1 MFRSKV
7 RNLIIPQMEHSRL
20 AGTIAAL
27 WGNDQFDR
35 PPFHFDSF
43 VAGVTFHDHGHGY
56 FDLDEIGGMAPV
68 EELASMR
75 RLVEHRLDDPIAD
88 TVADFHIL
96 RLLYLNKVWPPL
108 IEACERQIAAGI
120 EATGISR
127 DQYEW
132 ANRITWLCDNIS
144 FDLCFEEPVQAEI
157 EVSPRKNQ
165 AETVL
170 ISYEIDRQGHIIIEP
185 WPLRVETYEG
195 FILGYET
202 AVYPAELKPVM
213 VHYVLSQRSQ

>member
-1 MFRSKV
+1 MFKSKI
-7 RNLIIPQMEHSRL
+7 RNLIFPQMEHSRL

-35 PPFHFDSF
+35 PAFHFGSF

-56 FDLDEIGGMAPV
+56 FDLDAIGSMTPA

-75 RLVEHRLDDPIAD
+75 KLVEHRLADPIID
-88 TVADFHIL
+88 TVANFHIL
-96 RLLYLNKVWPPL
+96 RLLHLTEVTYPL
-108 IEACERQIAAGI
+108 IEACEQQIAAGI

-132 ANRITWLCDNIS
+132 ANRITWLCDKIS
-144 FDLCFEEPVQAEI
+144 FDFCFEEPVRAET

-165 AETVL
+165 AETILV
-170 ISYEIDRQGHIIIEP
+170 SYEIDGQGHIIIEP

-195 FILGYET
+195 FIFGYE
-202 AVYPAELKPVM
+202 AEGYPAELKPVM
-213 VHYVLSQRSQ
+213 VHYVLSQRP